1 MNAIVKHGFDQEQ
14 VKLIKATIMSGK
26 STPTDND
33 LALFGM
39 ICQKAGLDPFAKQIF
54 AIERGGKWTF
64 QISVDGLRAIAD
76 RTGLYAGSDEP
87 LYDEGLDVYEFEETG
102 RNIPKVCK
110 VTVWKIVQGQRCPFV
125 GVARYADFCQSYNG
139 KPSGLWEKMPSHML
153 AVRAET
159 QALRKAFPQ
168 CNQITE
174 QVEAI
179 PVEPVPDE
187 QWRVD
192 GYQWGIS
199 QGVSP
204 ETAAEIAKVAKDKK
218 DLAQRLKSA
227 IPEAV
232 EVETLQRHS

>member
-14 VKLIKATIMSGK
+14 IKLIKSTIMAGK

-64 QISVDGLRAIAD
+64 QISVDGLRSIAD

-87 LYDEGLDVYEFEETG
+87 LYDEGLDIYEFEETG
-102 RNIPKVCK
+102 RNTPKVCK
-110 VTVWKIVQGQRCPFV
+110 VTVWKMVQGVRCPFV
-125 GVARYADFCQSYNG
+125 GVARYSDFCQSYNG

-168 CNQITE
+168 CNSAQDE
-174 QVEAI
+174 VNNVVEAI
-179 PVEPVPDE
+179 EVEAADPD
-187 QWRVD
+187 QWRID
-192 GYQWGIS
+192 GYKWAIGE
-199 QGVSP
+199 GVEESL
-204 ETAAEIAKVAKDKK
+204 AREICNLAKDKK
-218 DLAQRLKSA
+218 DLYQRVTSA
-227 IPEAV
+227 TTAKIEA
-232 EVETLQRHS
+232 

>member
-76 RTGLYAGSDEP
+76 RTGVYAGSDEP

-125 GVARYADFCQSYNG
+125 GVARYSDFCQSYNG

-153 AVRAET
+153 AKCAET

-179 PVEPVPDE
+179 PVQPVIDE

-232 EVETLQRHS
+232 EVATLQRHE